1 MDEDLTITTK
11 DTYSSLKAPFHSLS
25 LPQGFLQR
33 TMGNLPLLPGVSIS
47 TYNNR
52 NSMYDQWTKLTLLIG
67 IVDSLSRIQWN
78 HRQNSSQP

>member
-33 TMGNLPLLPGVSIS
+33 TMGNLPLLPGSNPADGEMYSIQH
-47 TYNNR
+47 Y
-52 NSMYDQWTKLTLLIG
+52 LIKFV
-67 IVDSLSRIQWN
+67 IDL
-78 HRQNSSQP
+78 RQVGFLHQ